1 VSDKLQFVVCLRR
14 QQIDGLSDKLK
25 FVGHFQ
31 RSNNMN
37 RSRVL
42 ILSFVVI
49 AGSATIASAQDH
61 PPPPP
66 PEFSGGGQR
75 MMQFQFPTFADLDKN
90 KDKKI
95 SKDEFP
101 SQMPPQLFDRMDSNH
116 DGSIDEEEWKTM
128 TSQFTGGGRG
138 GPGGQMIVAGPRMG
152 ETMTKLLDANADG
165 KVSRD
170 EFAKVVSLFDL
181 LDKDHNGDLS
191 QDELNGF
198 FRAVNEAQTQATGG
212 VEVNNLFEKYDKNKD
227 GKITAEEI
235 GNERI
240 FKSLDLNKDGE
251 VTRAEADTALKQI
264 KKASDAKKA
273 SPAPNN

>member
-1 VSDKLQFVVCLRR
+1 MNKFF
-14 QQIDGLSDKLK
+14 GLM
-25 FVGHFQ
+25 FTFAVIVG
-31 RSNNMN
+31 
-37 RSRVL
+37 
-42 ILSFVVI
+42 
-49 AGSATIASAQDH
+49 GATVASAQDQ

-66 PEFSGGGQR
+66 PGFGGGGQR
-75 MMQFQFPTFADLDKN
+75 MQFQMPTFADLDKN

-101 SQMPPQLFDRMDSNH
+101 SQIPPQMFDRMDTNH

-128 TSQFTGGGRG
+128 TAQFTGGGRG
-138 GPGGQMIVAGPRMG
+138 GAGERMMVAGPRTG
-152 ETMTKLLDANADG
+152 ESLTKLLDANADG
-165 KVSRD
+165 KVSRE
-170 EFAKVVSLFDL
+170 EFAKVVSLFDV
-181 LDKDHNGDLS
+181 LDKDHNGELS

-198 FRAVNEAQTQATGG
+198 FRAVNEAQAQATGG

-227 GKITAEEI
+227 GKITAEEF
-235 GNERI
+235 GNERL

>member
-1 VSDKLQFVVCLRR
+1 MKRFF
-14 QQIDGLSDKLK
+14 GLLV
-25 FVGHFQ
+25 FIAVAAG
-31 RSNNMN
+31 N
-37 RSRVL
+37 VL
-42 ILSFVVI
+42 
-49 AGSATIASAQDH
+49 AQDQ

-66 PEFSGGGQR
+66 PGGFGGGGQR
-75 MMQFQFPTFADLDKN
+75 TMQFQMPTFAELDKN

-101 SQMPPQLFDRMDSNH
+101 SQFPPQAFDRLDTNH
-116 DGSIDEEEWKTM
+116 DGFIDEEEWKAM

-138 GPGGQMIVAGPRMG
+138 GGGTMVGGPRTG
-152 ETMTKLLDANADG
+152 ESMTKFLDANADG
-165 KVSRD
+165 RVSRE
-170 EFAKVVSLFDL
+170 EFAKVVSLFDI
-181 LDKDHNGDLS
+181 LDKDHNGELS
-191 QDELNGF
+191 TEELNGF
-198 FRAVNEAQTQATGG
+198 FRAVNEAQAQATGG
-212 VEVNNLFEKYDKNKD
+212 VELNNLFEKYDKNKD
-227 GKITAEEI
+227 GKITADEI

>member
-1 VSDKLQFVVCLRR
+1 MNKFFGLMISFMVITGTAVV
-14 QQIDGLSDKLK
+14 
-25 FVGHFQ
+25 
-31 RSNNMN
+31 
-37 RSRVL
+37 
-42 ILSFVVI
+42 
-49 AGSATIASAQDH
+49 ASAQDA
-61 PPPPP
+61 PPPPG
-66 PEFSGGGQR
+66 FGGGPQR
-75 MMQFQFPTFADLDKN
+75 MQFQMPTFSDLDKN

-95 SKDEFP
+95 SKEEFP
-101 SQMPPQLFDRMDSNH
+101 SQFPAQFFDRLDTNH
-116 DGSIDEEEWKTM
+116 DGSIDEEEWKAM
-128 TSQFTGGGRG
+128 TSGRG
-138 GPGGQMIVAGPRMG
+138 GPGGQMMVSGPRLG
-152 ETMTKLLDANADG
+152 ETFTKFLDDNTDG

-170 EFAKVVSLFDL
+170 EFAKIVSLFDV

-227 GKITAEEI
+227 GKITVEEI

-240 FKSLDLNKDGE
+240 FKSMDLNKDGE
-251 VTRAEADTALKQI
+251 ITRTEADTALKQL

>member
-1 VSDKLQFVVCLRR
+1 MKRIL
-14 QQIDGLSDKLK
+14 GLVFSAA
-25 FVGHFQ
+25 
-31 RSNNMN
+31 
-37 RSRVL
+37 
-42 ILSFVVI
+42 VI
-49 AGSATIASAQDH
+49 ATLTTVASAQDQ

-66 PEFSGGGQR
+66 PGGFGGGGQR
-75 MMQFQFPTFADLDKN
+75 MMQFQMPTFADLDKN

-101 SQMPPQLFDRMDSNH
+101 SQFPPQAFDRMDSNH
-116 DGSIDEEEWKTM
+116 DGFIDEEEWKAT
-128 TSQFTGGGRG
+128 TSQFGGGGRG
-138 GPGGQMIVAGPRMG
+138 GDRMMVGGPRTG

-165 KVSRD
+165 KVSRE
-170 EFAKVVSLFDL
+170 EFAKIVSLFDV
-181 LDKDHNGDLS
+181 LDKDHSGDLS
-191 QDELNGF
+191 QEELNGF
-198 FRAVNEAQTQATGG
+198 FRAVSEAQAQATGG
-212 VEVNNLFEKYDKNKD
+212 VELNTLFEKYDKNKD

>member
-1 VSDKLQFVVCLRR
+1 MKRFF
-14 QQIDGLSDKLK
+14 GLLV
-25 FVGHFQ
+25 FIAVPAG
-31 RSNNMN
+31 N
-37 RSRVL
+37 VL
-42 ILSFVVI
+42 
-49 AGSATIASAQDH
+49 AQDQ

-66 PEFSGGGQR
+66 PGGFGGGGQR
-75 MMQFQFPTFADLDKN
+75 MVQFQMPTFAELDKN

-101 SQMPPQLFDRMDSNH
+101 SQFPPQAFDRMDTNH
-116 DGSIDEEEWKTM
+116 DGFIDEEEWKTM

-138 GPGGQMIVAGPRMG
+138 GGGMGGGPRTG
-152 ETMTKLLDANADG
+152 ESLTKFLDANADG
-165 KVSRD
+165 KVSRE
-170 EFAKVVSLFDL
+170 EFAKVVSLFDI
-181 LDKDHNGDLS
+181 LDKDHNGELS
-191 QDELNGF
+191 TEELNGF
-198 FRAVNEAQTQATGG
+198 FRAVNEAQAQATGG
-212 VEVNNLFEKYDKNKD
+212 VEVNTLFEKYDKNKD
-227 GKITAEEI
+227 GKITADEI